1 MPINKNKLKNIV
13 LYGTKYC
20 PAIKN
25 NNTNNHNIMNKC
37 QTIKLGKKSLTENVL
52 DDSTYMKSNDR

>member
-37 QTIKLGKKSLTENVL
+37 QNIKLGKKA
-52 DDSTYMKSNDR
+52 DRECTG